1 MVDIKNVIDIVSVIV
16 SQCSSHSGSS
26 EVPQLDMDLLSLISA
41 STQVGSLLDE
51 ILVTRQRDVEGRVL
65 ADLRQLHMC
74 LNQLC
79 LEYQTKLFNSMSGV
93 NDPATSCTSVAL
105 DGPARGRPKKVINVA
120 FVCNML

>member
-1 MVDIKNVIDIVSVIV
+1 M
-16 SQCSSHSGSS
+16 
-26 EVPQLDMDLLSLISA
+26 PQLDMDLVSLISA

-93 NDPATSCTSVAL
+93 MTRLQVVRVLLCMDRQEEDLGKSSTLLLYVTCCESRVASHIIIMTIVS
-105 DGPARGRPKKVINVA
+105 G
-120 FVCNML
+120 FVNG